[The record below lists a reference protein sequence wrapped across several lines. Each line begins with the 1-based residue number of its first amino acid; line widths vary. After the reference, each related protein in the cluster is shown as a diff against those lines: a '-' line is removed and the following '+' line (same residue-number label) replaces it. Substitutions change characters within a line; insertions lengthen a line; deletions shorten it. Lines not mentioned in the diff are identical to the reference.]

1 MRKVL
6 KQFELGRLI
15 LYLTIICLGL
25 YLLIYVF
32 RISIVKGLFPNEVVV
47 TTQGSFI
54 KDNLIIR
61 MVNEGSEDTVMIYQN
76 REAINSFEP
85 QGFARFL
92 VYQDQLLVA
101 AFEHFKEDPNIGNTY
116 HFYLS
121 ANADSVFMDMR
132 VEGAGSGK

>member
-85 QGFARFL
+85 QGFARF
-92 VYQDQLLVA
+92 
-101 AFEHFKEDPNIGNTY
+101 
-116 HFYLS
+116 
-121 ANADSVFMDMR
+121 
-132 VEGAGSGK
+132 